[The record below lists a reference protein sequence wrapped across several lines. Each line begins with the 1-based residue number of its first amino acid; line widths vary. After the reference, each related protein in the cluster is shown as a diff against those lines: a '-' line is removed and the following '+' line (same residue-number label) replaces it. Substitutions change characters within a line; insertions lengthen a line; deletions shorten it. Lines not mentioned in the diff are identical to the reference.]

1 MDQLKKNNLLH
12 TSSNQLI
19 DALTGCWNRVRF
31 IDFLAEVMSD
41 PFIVK
46 WSAVGIDLN
55 NLKRINDYF
64 GHSFGDALLQWVADR
79 LKEECPYTCRV
90 GGDEFFMLF
99 LENDHAIH
107 NKNANLLYEKIN
119 RDLPS
124 FFAAQAENPAK
135 AQEFIP
141 LLTMSVVNLSKN
153 SRIAMDKVFT
163 LLDYSVYELKNE
175 YRQKNLSTSFRI
187 YDMSALLPLISTVE
201 ENWVS
206 EYLMK
211 RVSELSKA
219 LAESNTLALSDQVSG
234 LPNALA
240 AESYINNIL
249 VQTDPQNDEICL
261 LFIDGDDLRLYNKI
275 SYQSGDQMIRN
286 LALLFKESLNGNE
299 FLARWRRGDEF
310 VIICPGLS
318 IDAGKE
324 KAESLRAMIE
334 AKTQSWQIPVT
345 ISIGLACYPHHGENL
360 DELLEHAE
368 LCLTQAKSLGKN
380 QVVFIE

>member
-55 NLKRINDYF
+55 NFKRINDYF

-90 GGDEFFMLF
+90 SGDEFFMLF

-107 NKNANLLYEKIN
+107 NKNANLLYEKLN
-119 RDLPS
+119 SDLPS
-124 FFAAQAENPAK
+124 FFAAQAENPEK

-163 LLDYSVYELKNE
+163 PLDYSVYELKNE

-249 VQTDPQNDEICL
+249 VQTDPQKDEICL

>member
-41 PFIVK
+41 PFIVN

-55 NLKRINDYF
+55 HFKRINDYF

-90 GGDEFFMLF
+90 SGDEFFMLF
-99 LENDHAIH
+99 MENDHTIH
-107 NKNANLLYEKIN
+107 NKNAQLLYEKIN

-124 FFAAQAENPAK
+124 FFAEKEENPEK
-135 AQEFIP
+135 AEEFIP
-141 LLTMSVVNLSKN
+141 LLTMSVVNFSK
-153 SRIAMDKVFT
+153 STRIAMDKVYN
-163 LLDYSVYELKNE
+163 LIDYSIFEGKKE

-249 VQTDPQNDEICL
+249 VQTDPKKDEICL

-286 LALLFKESLNGNE
+286 LALLFKESIQGNE

-318 IDAGKE
+318 IEAGKE
-324 KAESLRAMIE
+324 KAEQLRAMIE

-368 LCLTQAKSLGKN
+368 LCITQAKSLGKN
-380 QVVFIE
+380 QVVLIE

>member
-55 NLKRINDYF
+55 NFKKINDYF

-90 GGDEFFMLF
+90 SGDEFFMLF

-107 NKNANLLYEKIN
+107 NKNAKFLYEKIN
-119 RDLPS
+119 HDLSS
-124 FFAAQAENPAK
+124 FFTAHAKNPEK
-135 AQEFIP
+135 AQEFLP

-153 SRIAMDKVFT
+153 TRIAMDKVFT
-163 LLDYSVYELKNE
+163 LLDYSVYELKSK
-175 YRQKNLSTSFRI
+175 YRQNNLTTSFRI

-249 VQTDPQNDEICL
+249 VQTDPQKDEICL

-286 LALLFKESLNGNE
+286 LALLFKESLNRNE

-318 IDAGKE
+318 IEAGKE
-324 KAESLRAMIE
+324 KAEQLRAMIE